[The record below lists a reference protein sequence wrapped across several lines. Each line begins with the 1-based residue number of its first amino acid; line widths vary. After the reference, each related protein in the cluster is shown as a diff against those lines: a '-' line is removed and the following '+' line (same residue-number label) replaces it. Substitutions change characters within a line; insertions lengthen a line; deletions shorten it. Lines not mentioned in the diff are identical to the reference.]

1 MVRLYITYLYL
12 SRLFIPAKIYFS
24 IWKPTSVKDSIATVH
39 CSKCCGKGG
48 IFFFCPQNKAMLM
61 FTHRCL
67 CLREFYSRKDHCY
80 NGCPSTEFKFSV
92 GWTQVCD
99 FQLGLSSP
107 LYGMGAGASQG
118 LGSPMGVPC
127 VTGERGWLLCH
138 PPSPPGSTRE
148 DPWLPAGLRPGT
160 GSPEHSQ
167 PLPWSPPPL
176 PSGSCETSP
185 LLEEAEERT
194 QLNSNWLEYFS
205 RDCHFQAALEPFFLS
220 WWRSESWK
228 IPSVGNIAVTGHCS
242 SFLCSEKCP
251 YSQVSPKELFPNG
264 LPEQQG

>member
-1 MVRLYITYLYL
+1 MAGQAQNSNSLWAEPR
-12 SRLFIPAKIYFS
+12 
-24 IWKPTSVKDSIATVH
+24 SVISSWVWAVP
-39 CSKCCGKGG
+39 SMGWEPG
-48 IFFFCPQNKAMLM
+48 L
-61 FTHRCL
+61 
-67 CLREFYSRKDHCY
+67 LRVWAAPW
-80 NGCPSTEFKFSV
+80 GC
-92 GWTQVCD
+92 
-99 FQLGLSSP
+99 
-107 LYGMGAGASQG
+107 
-118 LGSPMGVPC
+118 PC

-148 DPWLPAGLRPGT
+148 GPWLPFPAGLRPGT

-167 PLPWSPPPL
+167 SLPWSPPPL

-194 QLNSNWLEYFS
+194 QLNSNWLECFS

-220 WWRSESWK
+220 WWSSESWK

-251 YSQVSPKELFPNG
+251 YSQISPKEHFPNG